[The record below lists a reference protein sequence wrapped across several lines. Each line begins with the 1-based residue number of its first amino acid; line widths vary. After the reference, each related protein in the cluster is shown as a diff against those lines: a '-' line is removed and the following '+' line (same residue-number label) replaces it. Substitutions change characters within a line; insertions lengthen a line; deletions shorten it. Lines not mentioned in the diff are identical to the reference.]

1 MATAYTRTLV
11 HLVPPQGGL
20 AKPANFAQCIL
31 SALQPNHTHSTLVN
45 VELKD
50 GKLLLSLPT
59 PSSPPPVLLTH
70 PSFCPAHCL
79 TTGQAAALPEEAVRR
94 GVDVGVVVLLETA
107 DHQLLLTRRA
117 KHMRTFPCTW
127 VPPGGH
133 VEEGEGLLEAGMREL
148 EEETGLQ
155 PVVTTSSILALWE
168 STYPYSLNMGMPKRH
183 HIVTYYWV
191 RSSETSI
198 ALESRLRLD
207 ASEVDAAMWLS
218 PTLARLV
225 ATGEAP
231 PDCPPQVALTV
242 VAAGGQEADSL
253 PSSVLTRAA
262 PEGGRDVERISTGT
276 RYALQQ
282 WAVAREA

>member
-1 MATAYTRTLV
+1 MAAAYTRVLV
-11 HLVPPQGGL
+11 HLAPPQGG
-20 AKPANFAQCIL
+20 AARPAAFAQCVL
-31 SALQPNHTHSTLVN
+31 SALQPDHTHSTLVN
-45 VELKD
+45 VELWD

-59 PSSPPPVLLTH
+59 ASSPPPVLLTH
-70 PSFCPAHCL
+70 PAFCPAHRL
-79 TTGQAAALPEEAVRR
+79 TARQAAALPEEAVGR

-107 DHQLLLTRRA
+107 DHHLLLTRRA
-117 KHMRTFPCTW
+117 AHMRTFPCTW

-155 PVVTTSSILALWE
+155 PMVTTSSILALWE
-168 STYPYSLNMGMPKRH
+168 SAFPYSLSMGLPKRH

-191 RSSETSI
+191 RSSETSA
-198 ALESRLRLD
+198 ALEARLRLD
-207 ASEVDAAMWLS
+207 AGEVDAAMWLS

-231 PDCPPQVALTV
+231 PDCPQQVALTV
-242 VAAGGQEADSL
+242 VAAGGQEAATL

-262 PEGGRDVERISTGT
+262 PEGGRDVERVSTGT

-282 WAVAREA
+282 WARARQD